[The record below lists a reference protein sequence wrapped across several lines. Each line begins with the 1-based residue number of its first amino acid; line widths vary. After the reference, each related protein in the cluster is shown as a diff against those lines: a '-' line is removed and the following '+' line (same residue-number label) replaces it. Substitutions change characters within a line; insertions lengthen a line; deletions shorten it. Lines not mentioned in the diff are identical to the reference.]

1 MLYQLSYEIAV
12 YSTRKYLKKGFSEWG
27 AKIQSHTYH
36 TKKFS
41 CPKNNNLSVFL
52 TVMLILKM
60 NLLIKIK
67 VGLPKLFRRY
77 VFLFQ

>member
-1 MLYQLSYEIAV
+1 LPIV
-12 YSTRKYLKKGFSEWG
+12 R
-27 AKIQSHTYH
+27 
-36 TKKFS
+36 
-41 CPKNNNLSVFL
+41 
-52 TVMLILKM
+52 ILKM